1 MDHIGFK
8 DIRVLPN
15 ALDLKNN
22 ANKSLSEILK
32 QLQSGAVL
40 KGLVVG
46 TNNKNEVI
54 FHTAYGRFA
63 APNNLNLVRGDTI
76 NMKLD
81 ATTGQIAGTLLSVNN
96 KNVQS
101 NEPVHLGS
109 IQQPPKQENNAP
121 KALIVQ
127 TNNPVELKHSGNIPK
142 TINGNVSYLNLIKLD
157 KGAPLPKLLSA
168 ASNNVVN
175 NKMPISLNVLS
186 GRSQGVSAFIVNGV
200 VSGNNTQGNQLITT
214 NFGIIASEGTKMP
227 IGQKLSLEVTS
238 VNNKSLGNNIGR
250 TVNEFMFNINKN
262 WPTIK
267 NFALPPNPG
276 LNKTVQAQN
285 IPATNI
291 QAQGAANITQ
301 ATSTPQVSFATIATD
316 TAAKNVHTQIAP
328 SIVNDKLLTQNAEL
342 LQTASLKSGKIRSS
356 AKFSENAAE
365 SNKTHKASS
374 ANRDTTTPNS
384 LPQAPKNDEAS
395 RGMNSIIKNMGA
407 NLEEIKKL
415 STEFH
420 NIKELMTA
428 QIKPEEA
435 NQRWQ
440 SLMLPF
446 QHGERVE
453 EYEVKIDRSRKHFLR
468 FLFDVNLENNKMQ
481 VDGLI
486 TFTHDDK
493 TPKEFDLTIRSQK
506 NMDSALQKRIAD
518 IYMLNQNMTGVRGSF
533 SLEGAD
539 KFVQT

>member
-63 APNNLNLVRGDTI
+63 APNNLNLARGDTI
-76 NMKLD
+76 NMKLN

-96 KNVQS
+96 KHVQS

-109 IQQPPKQENNAP
+109 IQQPPKQDTNSP
-121 KALIVQ
+121 KSPIAQANSHVD
-127 TNNPVELKHSGNIPK
+127 LKNTSNIPK

-157 KGAPLPKLLSA
+157 KEAPLPKLLNS

-186 GRSQGVSAFIVNGV
+186 GRSQNVSAFIINGV

-214 NFGIIASEGTKMP
+214 NFGIISSAGTKMP

-238 VNNKSLGNNIGR
+238 INNQSLSNNIGR

-262 WPTIK
+262 WSTLK

-276 LNKTVQAQN
+276 LNKTAQLQSE
-285 IPATNI
+285 AVDY
-291 QAQGAANITQ
+291 A
-301 ATSTPQVSFATIATD
+301 SM
-316 TAAKNVHTQIAP
+316 AK
-328 SIVNDKLLTQNAEL
+328 KLKEQNKKK
-342 LQTASLKSGKIRSS
+342 ASLFGR
-356 AKFSENAAE
+356 
-365 SNKTHKASS
+365 
-374 ANRDTTTPNS
+374 
-384 LPQAPKNDEAS
+384 
-395 RGMNSIIKNMGA
+395 
-407 NLEEIKKL
+407 
-415 STEFH
+415 
-420 NIKELMTA
+420 
-428 QIKPEEA
+428 
-435 NQRWQ
+435 
-440 SLMLPF
+440 
-446 QHGERVE
+446 
-453 EYEVKIDRSRKHFLR
+453 
-468 FLFDVNLENNKMQ
+468 
-481 VDGLI
+481 
-486 TFTHDDK
+486 
-493 TPKEFDLTIRSQK
+493 
-506 NMDSALQKRIAD
+506 
-518 IYMLNQNMTGVRGSF
+518 
-533 SLEGAD
+533 
-539 KFVQT
+539 